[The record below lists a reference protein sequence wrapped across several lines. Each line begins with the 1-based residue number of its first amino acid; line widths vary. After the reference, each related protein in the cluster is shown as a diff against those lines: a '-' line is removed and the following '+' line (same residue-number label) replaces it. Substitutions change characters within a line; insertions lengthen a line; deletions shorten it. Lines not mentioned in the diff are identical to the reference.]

1 MVYNKRSTQWLS
13 RVCLYIG
20 IGALLT
26 IVAMQGSQSVPEI
39 EVLNSLETV
48 KKMQLGILDI
58 LSSLID

>member
-13 RVCLYIG
+13 RACLYIG

-26 IVAMQGSQSVPEI
+26 IVAIQWNQSVPEI

-48 KKMQLGILDI
+48 NKIQLSIKNFFK
-58 LSSLID
+58 

>member
-20 IGALLT
+20 IGALLMML
-26 IVAMQGSQSVPEI
+26 AMQWNQSVPEI

-48 KKMQLGILDI
+48 NKIQLSIKNLFK
-58 LSSLID
+58 

>member
-26 IVAMQGSQSVPEI
+26 IVAIQWNHSVPEI

-48 KKMQLGILDI
+48 NKLQLSIKNFFK
-58 LSSLID
+58 